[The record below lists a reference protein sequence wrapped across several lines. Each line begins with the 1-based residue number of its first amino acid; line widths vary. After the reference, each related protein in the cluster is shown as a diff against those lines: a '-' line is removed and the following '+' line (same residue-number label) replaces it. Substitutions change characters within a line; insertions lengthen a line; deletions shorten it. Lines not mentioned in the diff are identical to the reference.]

1 MSRLNYASL
10 SDAFYLGSDKIKNT
24 QDEINKLR
32 KIIGDSNL
40 SKSKNE
46 TISRE
51 GSSSSSTTEN
61 FSSTGQSSSESKPQR
76 QTYSEVS
83 SFETDILKIMQNPK
97 FDDFVKNYVIVKHP
111 EWVNI
116 KGTSDISVKNNYD
129 SKSTFSKSTFGVT
142 SSVNNY
148 LIFFIISLLLYLWLK
163 KLFNN

>member
-51 GSSSSSTTEN
+51 SSSSSTTEN
-61 FSSTGQSSSESKPQR
+61 FSSTGQSSSESKPNKI
-76 QTYSEVS
+76 TYSEVS

-111 EWVNI
+111 DWVNI
-116 KGTSDISVKNNYD
+116 KGTSDISVKNNY
-129 SKSTFSKSTFGVT
+129 SKSTFGVN